1 MTLTHRTFQPLFR
14 PGVYSRDMTV
24 NVYTYYANKLA
35 IEEAQKQQP
44 RVLKSKRSRR
54 ARLSVPALVQ
64 LGLASGF
71 ACSAG
76 LTLVYCPAQP
86 PYLLF
91 VGSAWG
97 VMLGWVAE
105 AIRRRINKFMA
116 VLQGA
121 PLDQDDLR
129 ALTGRS

>member
-1 MTLTHRTFQPLFR
+1 
-14 PGVYSRDMTV
+14 MTV

-35 IEEAQKQQP
+35 IEEARKQQP
-44 RVLKSKRSRR
+44 AVRARKRSRR
-54 ARLSVPALVQ
+54 KGLSLPGLVQ

-76 LTLVYCPAQP
+76 LTVIYCPTQP

-91 VGSAWG
+91 VGTAWG

-105 AIRRRINKFMA
+105 NVRRRINKFMA
-116 VLQGA
+116 ALQGA